1 MTTNGTKRDGILVGL
16 DPTSGPLE
24 KPTGRTL
31 AARPKTLDGQ
41 VIGLV
46 TNGLGRSQDFMQ
58 ALSEELAQLAR
69 PGGFLHVVKNS
80 VSIAPERADWAR
92 LTSEASVA
100 ITGFGG

>member
-1 MTTNGTKRDGILVGL
+1 MTKDMAKTGAGIVAL
-16 DPTSGPLE
+16 DPTSGPLD
-24 KPTGRTL
+24 KPTGRKL
-31 AARPKTLDGQ
+31 AARPRTLDGQ
-41 VIGLV
+41 VIALV
-46 TNGLGRSQDFMQ
+46 TNGLGRSHDFMN
-58 ALSEELAQLAR
+58 ALADEMSKRIR

>member
-1 MTTNGTKRDGILVGL
+1 MTERNGGIVAL

-24 KPTGRTL
+24 KRTGKKL
-31 AARPKTLDGQ
+31 APRPSSLDGR
-41 VIGLV
+41 VIALV
-46 TNGLGRSQDFMQ
+46 TNGLGRSEAFMT
-58 ALSEELAQLAR
+58 ALADEIARRAR
-69 PGGFLHVVKNS
+69 PSGFLHVVKNS

>member
-1 MTTNGTKRDGILVGL
+1 MTAIRRTGIVGL

-24 KPTGRTL
+24 KQTGRKLAIRPTG
-31 AARPKTLDGQ
+31 LDGQ

-46 TNGLGRSQDFMQ
+46 TNGLGRSQDFMS
-58 ALSEELAQLAR
+58 ALSEEIGLLAR
-69 PGGFLHVVKNS
+69 PGGVLHVVKNS
-80 VSIAPERADWAR
+80 VSIAPEPQDWAR

>member
-1 MTTNGTKRDGILVGL
+1 MTAERETGIVGL

-24 KPTGRTL
+24 KATGRSL
-31 AARPKTLDGQ
+31 ARRPESLDGR
-41 VIGLV
+41 VVGLV
-46 TNGLGRSQDFMQ
+46 TNGLGRSESFMT
-58 ALSEELAQLAR
+58 ALSEELSLLSR

-80 VSIAPERADWAR
+80 VSIAPEPRDWAR

>member
-1 MTTNGTKRDGILVGL
+1 MKERSGEIVGL

-24 KPTGRTL
+24 RPTGRAL
-31 AARPKTLDGQ
+31 ATRPSSLDGR
-41 VIGLV
+41 VVALV
-46 TNGLGRSQDFMQ
+46 TNGLGRSEAFMT
-58 ALSEELAQLAR
+58 ALADEIGRRAR
-69 PGGFLHVVKNS
+69 PSGFLHVVKNS